1 MGNLGVS
8 VVIVS
13 TLLTSPADGGI
24 LSLGPEPG
32 TMPNAPGGG
41 RVRFRLSPH
50 AQREAAARKIPPAVI
65 EAVLESPQ
73 QVVRAHGGLR
83 AYQSRVE
90 LRPGRTYLVR
100 AIVAEAVDPP
110 VVVTVYRTRKI
121 AKYWREP

>member
-1 MGNLGVS
+1 
-8 VVIVS
+8 
-13 TLLTSPADGGI
+13 
-24 LSLGPEPG
+24 
-32 TMPNAPGGG
+32 
-41 RVRFRLSPH
+41 VRFRLSLH

-83 AYQSRVE
+83 AYQSQVE
-90 LRPGRTYLVR
+90 LRPGRMYLVR
-100 AIVAEAVDPP
+100 AIVAEDADPP